1 MKVLNKAKRKEL
13 TQVRQKQILNAAA
26 QVFSKK
32 GFAATQVD
40 EIADLAGLGKG
51 TVYRY
56 FKDKKALF
64 LSVADMSIE
73 NVTDL
78 ALEAMA
84 KEKEPPDKIEEAIK
98 AYLGFF
104 EKHSNFIGILIHEQS
119 EFQQRIQKRYFER
132 YYEHIN
138 KMETVFRQ
146 GIAKGQIKKLD
157 VRGAIAVLTN
167 MLNGLIYMWEFE
179 GRKHRLQDKAFLIV
193 KIFFTGII
201 KGEGRKKRY
210 EK

>member
-1 MKVLNKAKRKEL
+1 MKVMNKTKRKDL
-13 TQVRQKQILNAAA
+13 TQIRQEQILASAAK
-26 QVFSKK
+26 VFSKK

-56 FKDKKALF
+56 FKDKKKLF
-64 LSVADMSIE
+64 LSVADKSIE
-73 NVTDL
+73 NVTGL

-84 KEKEPPDKIEEAIK
+84 KEKEPLDKIEKAIK

-104 EKHSNFIGILIHEQS
+104 EENSNLIGILIHEQS

-146 GIAKGQIKKLD
+146 GIVKNQIKKID

-167 MLNGLIYMWEFE
+167 MLNGLIYMWGLE
-179 GRKHRLQDKAFLIV
+179 GKKGRLQDKASLIL
-193 KIFFTGII
+193 KIFFTGIV
-201 KGEGRKKRY
+201 KDEARRKRY